1 MEKIVLLSLV
11 VTMLTAE
18 ASAYKQE
25 DLDKPQ
31 DTYNCVKCDLRGAI
45 LREANLTGANL
56 YKADLRKADLSQ
68 VILYK
73 ASLHKANLYR
83 ANLKKADLKRA
94 NLFNALSRGAMLD
107 SADLMD
113 AKFCNTILLSGNPTF
128 KDC

>member
-1 MEKIVLLSLV
+1 MEKIVLLSIVATL
-11 VTMLTAE
+11 LTAY

-25 DLDKPQ
+25 DLDKLQ

-45 LREANLTGANL
+45 LREANLTRANL
-56 YKADLRKADLSQ
+56 YKAELRKADLSQ

-94 NLFNALSRGAMLD
+94 NLFNALLRGAMLD
-107 SADLMD
+107 SEDLMD
-113 AKFCNTILLSGNPTF
+113 AKFSNTILPSGNSTF